1 MKNGL
6 NTGIKA
12 FDEMVGEVR
21 QGEVIVIASRPG
33 MGKTTLAL
41 QILAKNCLDKKCLYL
56 ALLDDVAM
64 AMENICC
71 ILGSVNRYE
80 NEQEIFA
87 SVDKVIDS
95 KLNKTLHL
103 WTFDYDFISLNIELA
118 KLKIEKGLDYIFID
132 GFQLLSPDISANLR
146 AKWLKDLAQSLGV
159 TIFVTTQIKRTR
171 DCDRIDCT
179 TVDFHLYNYADKV
192 LGVYRKDH
200 FMTIEDVQRIKKGES
215 FLCAV
220 KNNAGKQGAI
230 TAYFNYARCAFIE
243 NFIDEDWYKPTL
255 NIVSINKK

>member
-1 MKNGL
+1 MENGL

-21 QGEVIVIASRPG
+21 QGEVIVIAGRPS
-33 MGKTTLAL
+33 MGKTTLAV
-41 QILAKNCLDKKCLYL
+41 QILTKNCLDKKCLYL
-56 ALLDDVAM
+56 SSTD
-64 AMENICC
+64 NITTCFNNIAC
-71 ILGSVNRYE
+71 VLGNLNRYE

-87 SVDKVIDS
+87 SVDEVIDS

-103 WTFDYDFISLNIELA
+103 WTFDYNFISLSIELA
-118 KLKIEKGLDYIFID
+118 KLKIEKGLDCVFMD
-132 GFQLLSPDISANLR
+132 GFQLLAPDISTKLR
-146 AKWLKDLAQSLGV
+146 AKWLKDLAQSLGI
-159 TIFVTTQIKRTR
+159 TIFVTTQMKLCR

-200 FMTIEDVQRIKKGES
+200 FMTIEEMQRIKKGES

-243 NFIDEDWYKPTL
+243 NFIDEDWYKPTTD
-255 NIVSINKK
+255 IVSIKD

>member
-1 MKNGL
+1 MENGL

-21 QGEVIVIASRPG
+21 QGEVIVIAGRPG

-41 QILAKNCLDKKCLYL
+41 QILAKNCLQKKCLYL

-87 SVDKVIDS
+87 SVNKVIDS

-118 KLKIEKGLDYIFID
+118 KLKIEKGLDYVFID
-132 GFQLLSPDISANLR
+132 EFQLLSPDISSKLR
-146 AKWLKDLAQSLGV
+146 AKLLKDLTQSLGI
-159 TIFVTTQIKRTR
+159 TIFVTTQMKLSH

-179 TVDFHLYNYADKV
+179 TVDFHLYYNADKV
-192 LGVYRKDH
+192 LGVYRKDY
-200 FMTIEDVQRIKKGES
+200 FMTINDIGRIKKGES

-220 KNNAGKQGAI
+220 KNNTGAQGAI
-230 TAYFNYARCAFIE
+230 TAYFNYARCAFGE
-243 NFIDEDWYKPTL
+243 NFIDEDWYKLSP
-255 NIVSINKK
+255 NIHLRED

>member
-1 MKNGL
+1 MENGL

-21 QGEVIVIASRPG
+21 QGEVIVIAGRPG

-41 QILAKNCLDKKCLYL
+41 QILAKNCLQKKCLYL

-80 NEQEIFA
+80 NEKEVLE
-87 SVDKVIDS
+87 SVDEVIKDR
-95 KLNKTLHL
+95 LHKTLHL
-103 WTFDYDFISLNIELA
+103 WTVDYNFISLSVELT
-118 KLKIEKGLDYIFID
+118 KLKIEKGLDYVFID
-132 GFQLLSPDISANLR
+132 YFQLLSTNISANLR
-146 AKWLKDLAQSLGV
+146 AKWLKDLAQSLKI
-159 TIFVTTQIKRTR
+159 TIFVTTQMNRSR
-171 DCDRIDCT
+171 DYDRIDCT
-179 TVDFHLYNYADKV
+179 TINHDLYYLADKV
-192 LGVYRKDH
+192 LGVYRKDC
-200 FMTIEDVQRIKKGES
+200 FMTINDIGRIKKGES

-230 TAYFNYARCAFIE
+230 TAYFNYARCAFSE
-243 NFIDEDWYKPTL
+243 NFIDEDWYKATP
-255 NIVSINKK
+255 NIVSMQD